1 MCQKVTTSVRPQQNQ
16 TSKKMQNKILFAIPV
31 LIMCL
36 ANVVFG
42 QSIVNP
48 KEIGVSENLTSHGA
62 MVVVVL
68 YIVFD
73 FVQKMRNKGSTT
85 ETMAR
90 LISKVDAHLTH
101 VNSIDEKIGTI
112 EKRLFTGTEMK
123 HSLITEVALLKD
135 EVQELNGK
143 VKDLDREIKNISKKY

>member
-1 MCQKVTTSVRPQQNQ
+1 
-16 TSKKMQNKILFAIPV
+16 
-31 LIMCL
+31 
-36 ANVVFG
+36 
-42 QSIVNP
+42 
-48 KEIGVSENLTSHGA
+48 